1 MPLGNRS
8 RAALRDIARKVAE
21 AAGSEENLYRRT
33 LWYDSNSLRKPAR
46 IPVFCE
52 LYDTWHEVLPETILI
67 CKDSLF
73 SGVEYELR
81 KSLYKFDLGDDDVV
95 EPWIPVEVVSNL
107 GKDRNVSLWGF
118 DVRRQKTDSL
128 GWVYDRHPVR
138 DESDL
143 EKMVLP
149 TLRYDERSTRER
161 CSRVED
167 LLGDI
172 LPIRPT
178 LGAANRQWAKLHS
191 WASALCGMENIYV
204 YMMDN
209 PRFVHAI
216 MQKMMNGILRL
227 MDECEEKNVLE
238 LNNTGRL
245 SCDSIPQPDFDG
257 THVRFRDIWGRGES
271 QEFDGVSP
279 GMYRD
284 FLFQYQLPIL
294 RRFGIINYGCCEN
307 LTEKLEFVKTIPNLR
322 QFICSAWTDLQKVVD
337 ALGDK
342 YVIEWRQSAAKVIGA
357 EKIDDLCESFIE
369 GLRIAKGCYIQVMLD
384 SVMTLDG
391 KPDRLR
397 EWVSSAKELVANN

>member
-1 MPLGNRS
+1 MPLENRS
-8 RAALRDIARKVAE
+8 CMTIRDLARKVAE
-21 AAGSEENLYRRT
+21 AAGSEDNLYRRT
-33 LWYDSNSLRKPAR
+33 LWYDSNSLRKPDR

-52 LYDTWHEVLPETILI
+52 LYDTWHEVLPETVLTSE
-67 CKDSLF
+67 DPLF
-73 SGVEYELR
+73 AGIEYELR
-81 KSLYKFDLGDDDVV
+81 KSLYKYDLGDDDVV

-118 DVRRQKTDSL
+118 TVQRQKTDSL
-128 GWVYDRHPVR
+128 GWIYEGHPIQG
-138 DESDL
+138 EADL
-143 EKMVLP
+143 EKMELP
-149 TLRYDERSTRER
+149 TLRYDEKATRER

-172 LPIRPT
+172 LPIRRT
-178 LGAANRQWAKLHS
+178 LGPANRQWAKLHS
-191 WASALCGMENIYV
+191 WASALCGMENIYI

-209 PRFVHAI
+209 PRFVHGL
-216 MQKMMNGILRL
+216 MQKMMNGILHL

-238 LNNTGRL
+238 LNNFGRL
-245 SCDSIPQPDFDG
+245 SCGSIPQPDFDG

-322 QFICSAWTDLQKVVD
+322 QFICSAWTDLSTVVD
-337 ALGDK
+337 ALEDR
-342 YVIEWRQSAAKVIGA
+342 YAIEWRQSAAKIIGA
-357 EKIDDLCESFIE
+357 DKIDDLRQSFVE
-369 GLRIAKGCYIQVMLD
+369 ALRIAKGCYLQVMLD

-391 KPDRLR
+391 KANRLR
-397 EWVSSAKELVANN
+397 EWVSFAKELVANN